1 MSNKNFDLNT
11 EAKSKSALSWKQ
23 CFRLG
28 VTVFIIYLCINYWP
42 VVGGPL
48 VGIIGAV
55 SPLIIGCIIAY
66 ILNILMSFYEKYYAP
81 KSSKKIVIKTRRPIC
96 LVLAIITLLAII
108 SLVVGLVLPQFID
121 CIKLIVENVPVV
133 VKRITVFLDDRDIL
147 NDNTINSIKNFDWQS
162 WVGQAVSVL
171 SSGIGS
177 VMDIVITT
185 VSSVFSG
192 IVTAVLSI
200 IFAIYILLSKET
212 LSRQIDRV
220 LNRYMSKKWYN
231 RVEYAV
237 GIMNGSFHNY
247 IVGQCIEAVILGTLC
262 TVGMLILRIPYAPMI
277 GALIALT
284 ALIPI
289 AGAYIG
295 AGVGAFLILME
306 SPIKALVFLIFIIIL
321 QQIEGNVIYPKVV
334 GTSIGLPA
342 IWVLTAVTIGGG
354 IAGIGGMLLGVPLAA
369 SIYKMLRNDVNKVKN
384 VPPKGDDE
392 TVDESEDR
400 SEQSD

>member
-66 ILNILMSFYEKYYAP
+66 MLNILMSFYEKYYAP

>member
-55 SPLIIGCIIAY
+55 YPLIIGCIIAY
-66 ILNILMSFYEKYYAP
+66 MLNILMSFYEKYYAP

-321 QQIEGNVIYPKVV
+321 QQIEGNVIYHKVV